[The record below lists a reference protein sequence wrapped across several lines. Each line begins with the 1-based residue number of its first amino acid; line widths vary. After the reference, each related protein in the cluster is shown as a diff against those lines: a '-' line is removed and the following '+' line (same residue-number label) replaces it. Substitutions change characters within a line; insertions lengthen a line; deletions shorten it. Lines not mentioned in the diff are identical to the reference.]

1 LSRRGL
7 DTLEDLCGRLPRNRL
22 IAAGDLRLPYD
33 GLIATG
39 GHLLALHGLLA
50 SRLRLPDDGLIATGG
65 HLLALHGLLAS
76 RLRLPHDGL
85 IATGGHLLAL
95 HRLLASRL
103 RLPDDGLI
111 ATGGHLLALHRLLAS
126 LLRLPDDGLIATR
139 EHLLALL
146 GRLASLRRHRLPLRG
161 HDTLLVLDWPLAR
174 GLPLHRLLKHGL
186 LLVLVHLWRRGR
198 RRCGLRLLPW
208 GWRRRRLLLRLL
220 RLYLAVLRR
229 GLLRLYLLAD
239 LRLLLLRCFRGRLL
253 RRGLRARMLRV
264 LTAFG
269 RRVLG
274 HDDRPR
280 RRCGRDALGSQ
291 EPLRQRQCGHCR
303 ERQQG
308 AFSRRLNSLMNLLRL
323 CLQNFGQGPLLE
335 CCGVIYFSGARDG
348 IARD

>member
-111 ATGGHLLALHRLLAS
+111 AT
-126 LLRLPDDGLIATR
+126 R

-208 GWRRRRLLLRLL
+208 GRRRLLLRLL